1 MSVTKEKNLEAMKS
15 LILENKDFGVKE
27 IVNILNNLGFRKDNG
42 LPWQYSSLYS
52 FICTH
57 LKDFKHD
64 IKTRIIKDLNELEL
78 DITNTSIIKDSKEIY
93 QENLLAI
100 NKVILN
106 NQDKTLSEIAG
117 ILNTFGYKTKR
128 GVDWDLNKVNY
139 HMIAILQLTPRKEAG
154 TAIKESY
161 ENYDSI
167 FKIISECRN
176 LTYPRIAKILNEYN
190 LKTKRGNSWNDQS
203 VRKFLRDEL
212 KINKS
217 PDMLRFQENIMNQL
231 EKVEPKVIP
240 QPEPEIETEIE
251 VIPKYEITELVVKN
265 NNGKFVTDSLKIASI
280 FKRDHKNVL
289 RDIKELNCSEKF
301 SLLNFEQSEY
311 LNDRGRKYPLF
322 ILSKD
327 GFTKLVFGWKDD
339 KSAEFQEMYIEQ
351 FNKMEQALKEQYKK
365 PIKRELT
372 TMELMALTL
381 KGFEEQEINVLNQIK
396 QESDSIKFETYQ
408 ALENQKEV
416 LDEKIKELDKKVS
429 DMQNTQPS
437 NLPLFNIESKGL
449 LKTKGTFKGNIPFQK
464 EKNLITDLV
473 MEYKTLRN
481 INTGTAW
488 NDLYDTY
495 RQNTNPPV
503 DLKEAKEL
511 YNETKT
517 GNQRF
522 TSTIA
527 YAQQFGYCP
536 QLLVTINK
544 MVFNLKEVLK

>member
-339 KSAEFQEMYIEQ
+339 KSAEFQEMYIDQ
-351 FNKMEQALKEQYKK
+351 FNKMEQALKNQQE
-365 PIKRELT
+365 PIQIQRELST
-372 TMELMALTL
+372 LELMEMTS
-381 KGFEEQEINVLNQIK
+381 KTFREQETKILSQIK
-396 QESDSIKFETYQ
+396 KETTE
-408 ALENQKEV
+408 ALETQKKEI
-416 LDEKIKELDKKVS
+416 DIKLQELDKKISSIPTVS
-429 DMQNTQPS
+429 QPTEQLSFIQGNTKLINISEKMQSKAHKEDDLFKATKDLIFKYS
-437 NLPLFNIESKGL
+437 VKSKKDEWDIYPLLYK
-449 LKTKGTFKGNIPFQK
+449 TFKHSTGIYLEK
-464 EKNLITDLV
+464 EKNIYNKQFLV
-473 MEYKTLRN
+473 AERISTIKYAQLKGHIPELHQIM
-481 INTGTAW
+481 
-488 NDLYDTY
+488 
-495 RQNTNPPV
+495 TN
-503 DLKEAKEL
+503 L
-511 YNETKT
+511 YN
-517 GNQRF
+517 
-522 TSTIA
+522 
-527 YAQQFGYCP
+527 
-536 QLLVTINK
+536 
-544 MVFNLKEVLK
+544 NLILESKEG